1 MALTSLLEG
10 EKDEANGA
18 VDGEGGKEKVPVAPV
33 LCCMVCGVGAKKH

>member
-18 VDGEGGKEKVPVAPV
+18 VDGEGGKEKVR
-33 LCCMVCGVGAKKH
+33 CW